1 MFSFRFMS
9 PKKLAWPIVFILLAL
24 IIGFI
29 AGSILSNK
37 SSARIPFFNKENKI
51 DALLDII
58 NEEYVDTIDMKNMT
72 ENAITKIVDE
82 LDPHSNYIPANALE
96 TINENMEGHFAGV
109 GINYIFH
116 LDTIVINNILSGG
129 PAEQAGLLAGDR
141 IIAIN
146 DTTIAGTHFPED
158 RIVKILHGKVGTTVK
173 LNILRGG
180 IDSLKEY
187 MITRTYVPV
196 NSVKSAYPITEG
208 IGIIKIYDTFTN
220 STFDEFISAMAKLI
234 NKGCQ
239 SFIIDLR
246 MNKGGSFD
254 AAVHICNEFLSKG
267 QTIVYMEGKSVPR
280 EYVKANGSGTLQNKQ
295 VVILMDQISASASE
309 IVAGA
314 IQDNDRGLIIGR
326 RSFGKGLVQNQIEL
340 SDGSAIR
347 LTIARY
353 YTPSGRNIQRKYEMG
368 KTDEYNR
375 DWIDRLSAGE
385 GLYKDSILLN
395 TSQSFYTLSGRE
407 VYGGGGIMPDIF
419 VPLDTTELT
428 SYYLQLENKGI
439 FYRFA
444 FEYSDANRSKL
455 KEYTT
460 TGDMLDYLKKQILLS
475 DIVGFAETQGIKRRT
490 SLINISAN
498 QILKMTYASI
508 LQNFFGEEAYFSFIL
523 ENDSLVKRAVEEIQ
537 KGNDAPEAV
546 ADMKYKITKSN

>member
-1 MFSFRFMS
+1 MS
-9 PKKLAWPIVFILLAL
+9 PKKFAWPAVFVLLAL
-24 IIGFI
+24 IVGFLIGNFI
-29 AGSILSNK
+29 SGK
-37 SSARIPFFNKENKI
+37 SLARGLFLKTGNKI
-51 DALLDII
+51 DVLLDII
-58 NEEYVDTIDMKNMT
+58 NEEYVDTINMKSLV

-82 LDPHSNYIPANALE
+82 LDPHSGYIPADALG
-96 TINENMEGHFAGV
+96 TINDNMDGHFAGV

-116 LDTIVINNILSGG
+116 LDTIVINSIISGG

-146 DTTIAGTHFPED
+146 GTLVAGNHFPEEK
-158 RIVKILHGKVGTTVK
+158 IVEILHGKVGTSVK
-173 LNILRGG
+173 LG
-180 IDSLKEY
+180 IMREGMASQKEY
-187 MITRTYVPV
+187 AITRAYVPLS
-196 NSVKSAYPITEG
+196 SVKTAYEISKG
-208 IGIIKIYDTFTN
+208 IGIIKIYDAFTN
-220 STFDEFISAMAKLI
+220 STYDEFIGAIAKLL

-254 AAVHICNEFLSKG
+254 AAVHICNEFLPKG
-267 QTIVYMEGKSVPR
+267 RTIVYMEGKSVPR
-280 EYVKANGSGTLQNKQ
+280 EYVTANGSGTLQDKQ

-340 SDGSAIR
+340 SDGSAVR

-353 YTPSGRNIQRKYEMG
+353 YTPSGRNIQRKYTMG
-368 KTDEYNR
+368 KTDEYNQE
-375 DWIDRLSAGE
+375 WVDRLSAGE
-385 GLYKDSILLN
+385 GLYKDSVILN
-395 TSQSFYTLSGRE
+395 TSQSFQTLSGRE

-428 SYYLQLENKGI
+428 SYYLQMENKNI
-439 FYRFA
+439 FYQYA

-455 KEYTT
+455 KEFT
-460 TGDMLDYLKKQILLS
+460 TGDDMLEYLQKQILLP
-475 DIVGFAETQGIKRRT
+475 DIIRFAESKGIKRRT
-490 SLINISAN
+490 SLIAVSTN

-508 LQNFFGEEAYFSFIL
+508 LQNFFGEDAFFSL
-523 ENDSLVKRAVEEIQ
+523 LLNNDPLVKRAVEEIQ
-537 KGNDAPEAV
+537 KGNDDPAAV
-546 ADMKYKITKSN
+546 AQLKYKED